1 MIDVTIKGKTAEE
14 IFWDI
19 VQMLDYI
26 KTELLPKQ
34 NPASAPTTTPPAPT
48 PAANT
53 VLLTSNAPAVPQS
66 SIAPPPP
73 AVPVA
78 PPVPAAT
85 VPVAPP
91 VTTPAPAAAVPAPA
105 VPVVPTAAPTYTFEA
120 IAKAGADLIQLGKMQ
135 ETTAL
140 LQKYGVQSLNDLPP
154 EKYGLIAMDLRALG
168 AKI

>member
-1 MIDVTIKGKTAEE
+1 MIDITIKGKTAEE

-19 VQMLDYI
+19 VRLSDYI
-26 KTELLPKQ
+26 KTELLPEQ
-34 NPASAPTTTPPAPT
+34 NPTSAPTNTPPVPAPVV
-48 PAANT
+48 NT
-53 VLLTSNAPAVPQS
+53 VPPA
-66 SIAPPPP
+66 SIAPSIPQSPVAPHPP

-105 VPVVPTAAPTYTFEA
+105 VPNVPTAAPTYTFEA
-120 IAKAGADLIQLGKMQ
+120 IAQAGADLLQAGKME
-135 ETTAL
+135 ETMAL

-154 EKYGLIAMDLRALG
+154 EKYGLMAMDLRALG